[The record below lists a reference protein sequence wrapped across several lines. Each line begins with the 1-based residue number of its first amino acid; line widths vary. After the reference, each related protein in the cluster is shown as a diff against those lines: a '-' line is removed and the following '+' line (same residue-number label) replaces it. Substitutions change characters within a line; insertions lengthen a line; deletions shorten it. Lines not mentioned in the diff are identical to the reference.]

1 MKKKIQLILAAFLP
15 LQIIGIQVLTN
26 YPEWVEKHYSQSLF
40 QNIAEVERF
49 LFGSIPFSIGD
60 LFYILIGIAII
71 HWLYRR
77 IKTKFK
83 HPKQWGLKLTATLS
97 IVYFCFHFL
106 WGINYYRVPL
116 HQSLNLQ
123 QEYEYEELLS
133 LTETLIHKSNE
144 LQEQITED
152 QTKPVNFDFSFHEM
166 KELSTQGYDLLHNKH
181 PYLKYNFNSV
191 KRSILSYPLT
201 YMGFSGYLN
210 PLTNEAQINYKLPQF
225 KFPTLV
231 THEMAHQIGYAK
243 ENEAN
248 FMAALATINHPNPY
262 FSYAGYTFALQYC
275 LSDVARSNPK
285 EAKRLVEK
293 LHPGVRKNYQE
304 SYDFWEK
311 YENPLEPFFKLFYG
325 NYLKVNQQPEGM
337 RSYHYVVGLLVNYY
351 QGEQAL

>member
-1 MKKKIQLILAAFLP
+1 MP
-15 LQIIGIQVLTN
+15 LQIIGIQLLAN
-26 YPEWVEKHYSQSLF
+26 YPEWVEKYYSQSLF
-40 QNIAEVERF
+40 QKIAEVERF

-60 LFYILIGIAII
+60 LLYVFFGVAII
-71 HWLYRR
+71 YWLLRR
-77 IKTKFK
+77 IKTGFK
-83 HPKQWGLKLTATLS
+83 HPQQWGLKLIAALS
-97 IVYFCFHFL
+97 ILYFCFHVL
-106 WGINYYRVPL
+106 WGINYYRLPL
-116 HQSLNLQ
+116 HQSLSLQ

-133 LTETLIHKSNE
+133 LTKTLIHKSNA
-144 LQEQITED
+144 LQEHLTED
-152 QTKPVNFDFSFHEM
+152 QSQPVNFSFSFQEM
-166 KELSTQGYDLLHNKH
+166 KKLSVQGYDLVDDKH
-181 PYLKYNFNSV
+181 PYLNYNFSSV
-191 KRSILSYPLT
+191 KKSLLSYPLT

-210 PLTNEAQINYKLPQF
+210 PLTNEAQINYKLPRF
-225 KFPTLV
+225 KFPTLI

-275 LSDVARSNPK
+275 IADVARHNPK
-285 EAKRLVEK
+285 DAKRLVEK
-293 LHPGVRKNYQE
+293 INSGVRKNYQE

-337 RSYHYVVGLLVNYY
+337 QSYHYVVGLLVNYY